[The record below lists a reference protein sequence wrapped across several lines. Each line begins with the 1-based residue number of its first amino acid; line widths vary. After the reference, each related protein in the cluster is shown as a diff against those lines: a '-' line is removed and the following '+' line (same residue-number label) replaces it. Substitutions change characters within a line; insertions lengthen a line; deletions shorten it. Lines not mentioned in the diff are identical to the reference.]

1 MVLVTTSW
9 QRWAAG
15 LAVSLVVFLV
25 LYLTVIQ
32 PSTNTANQALK
43 TGEAQ
48 TQQAIK
54 QAQQQITSASH
65 QAAAAR
71 GTPASK
77 PRRARE
83 QANKQIAAAGA
94 KASQRLNEAGKLAA
108 CVSAA
113 GTDTGQLQA
122 LPGQVH
128 PLIANVA
135 PQSDT
140 ALLLSERERCSP

>member
-15 LAVSLVVFLV
+15 LAVSLVIFLV

-32 PSTNTANQALK
+32 PSTNTANQAVK

-54 QAQQQITSASH
+54 QAQQQINDASDQASAASGHTSK
-65 QAAAAR
+65 QAAAVGA
-71 GTPASK
+71 K
-77 PRRARE
+77 
-83 QANKQIAAAGA
+83 ANKQITAAGA
-94 KASQRLNEAGKLAA
+94 QANQQLNEAGKLAA

-113 GTDTGQLQA
+113 GTDTGKLQA
-122 LPGQVH
+122 CQVKYT
-128 PLIANVA
+128 
-135 PQSDT
+135 Q
-140 ALLLSERERCSP
+140 

>member
-15 LAVSLVVFLV
+15 LAVSLVIFLV

-32 PSTNTANQALK
+32 PSTNTANQAVR

-54 QAQQQITSASH
+54 QAQQQIDSAGKQASAASGYAGKH
-65 QAAAAR
+65 AAAAD
-71 GTPASK
+71 TK
-77 PRRARE
+77 
-83 QANKQIAAAGA
+83 ANQQIAAAGA
-94 KASQRLNEAGKLAA
+94 RANKQLSQAGKLAA

-113 GTDTGQLQA
+113 GTDTGKLQA
-122 LPGQVH
+122 CQVKYT
-128 PLIANVA
+128 P
-135 PQSDT
+135 
-140 ALLLSERERCSP
+140 

>member
-32 PSTNTANQALK
+32 PSTNTANQAVK
-43 TGEAQ
+43 AGMQQ

-54 QAQQQITSASH
+54 QAQQQINSASSSN
-65 QAAAAR
+65 
-71 GTPASK
+71 PAS
-77 PRRARE
+77 AASGH
-83 QANKQIAAAGA
+83 ANKQVAAAGA
-94 KASQRLNEAGKLAA
+94 KANQQVAAAGAKANQQLNEAGKLAA

-113 GTDTGQLQA
+113 GTDTGKLQA
-122 LPGQVH
+122 CQVKYT
-128 PLIANVA
+128 P
-135 PQSDT
+135 
-140 ALLLSERERCSP
+140 

>member
-32 PSTNTANQALK
+32 PSTNTANQAVK
-43 TGEAQ
+43 AGMQQ

-54 QAQQQITSASH
+54 QAQAQINSAS
-65 QAAAAR
+65 ASN
-71 GTPASK
+71 PAS
-77 PRRARE
+77 AASGH
-83 QANKQIAAAGA
+83 ANKQVAAAGA
-94 KASQRLNEAGKLAA
+94 KANQQLAAAGAKANQQLNEAGKLAA

-113 GTDTGQLQA
+113 GTDTGKLQA
-122 LPGQVH
+122 CQVKYT
-128 PLIANVA
+128 P
-135 PQSDT
+135 
-140 ALLLSERERCSP
+140 

>member
-32 PSTNTANQALK
+32 PSTNTANQAVK
-43 TGEAQ
+43 AGMQQ

-54 QAQQQITSASH
+54 QAQAQINSAS
-65 QAAAAR
+65 ASN
-71 GTPASK
+71 PAS
-77 PRRARE
+77 AASGH
-83 QANKQIAAAGA
+83 ANKQVAAAGA
-94 KASQRLNEAGKLAA
+94 KANQQLAAAGAKANQQLNEAGKLAA

-113 GTDTGQLQA
+113 GTDTGKLEA
-122 LPGQVH
+122 CQVKYT
-128 PLIANVA
+128 P
-135 PQSDT
+135 
-140 ALLLSERERCSP
+140 

>member
-15 LAVSLVVFLV
+15 LAVSLVIFLV

-32 PSTNTANQALK
+32 PSTNTANQAIK

-54 QAQQQITSASH
+54 QAQQQISSAGNRASAASGH
-65 QAAAAR
+65 SSGQAAAVGA
-71 GTPASK
+71 K
-77 PRRARE
+77 
-83 QANKQIAAAGA
+83 ANQQIAAAGA
-94 KASQRLNEAGKLAA
+94 QANQQLSQAGKLAA

-113 GTDTGQLQA
+113 GTDTGKLQA
-122 LPGQVH
+122 CQVKYT
-128 PLIANVA
+128 P
-135 PQSDT
+135 
-140 ALLLSERERCSP
+140 